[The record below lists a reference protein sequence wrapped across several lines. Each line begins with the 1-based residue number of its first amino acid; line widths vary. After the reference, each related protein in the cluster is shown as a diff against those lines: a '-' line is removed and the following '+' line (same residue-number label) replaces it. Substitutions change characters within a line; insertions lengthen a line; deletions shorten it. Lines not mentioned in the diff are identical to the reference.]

1 MDTGMETSS
10 TPSSEMVGI
19 LENIQASMQRIADR
33 VTGIEDSQ
41 RQNPST
47 VSFLG
52 TSTPYKEQS
61 SKSWPD
67 DTSVM
72 EEMEKETEELNSNGV
87 KLFPVSDST
96 MGLLKSSFCS
106 ALLNPSR
113 WQIRDKFGAPNC
125 PHSACPGL
133 DKVMNSACEI
143 LEAVQSAVKL
153 LGNFSACN
161 RERRQIALSSL
172 NPRIADMAEDDSI
185 FTEVRQNL
193 FGEGFYKKAKEHDD
207 EMRVLNSVAASKTH
221 TQSAP
226 AKKPSG
232 FKSHQPV
239 FHRNSR
245 NFRGGFK
252 GRRRYQ
258 PYAGNSSFSHGSS
271 KNSSDSA
278 KWHPAPTSPSPAH
291 EHQQDQKCL
300 LMNHLKEIKFLPNMS
315 QSPLMVCL
323 KDLGFVDMAQSIAIQ
338 SPPPAGKIQLFIQ
351 NWKVLTSDRWVQ
363 DCVQGYAID
372 WIAQPHQE
380 KPPHEIV
387 FSGEEMNCLS
397 LEVQKMVEKHAVTE
411 V

>member
-1 MDTGMETSS
+1 METSS

-19 LENIQASMQRIADR
+19 LENIQASMQSIADR
-33 VTGIEDSQ
+33 VTRIEDSQ

-67 DTSVM
+67 DSSVM
-72 EEMEKETEELNSNGV
+72 EEMEKETEELDSKGV

-106 ALLNPSR
+106 ALPNPSR
-113 WQIRDKFGAPNC
+113 RQIRDKFGAPNC

-133 DKVMNSACEI
+133 DKVMKSRMSNETKSRDKQLARLQSLGLDAVGPLTRVLEGAESGDISACEI

-153 LGNFSACN
+153 LGNFSAQCN

-185 FTEVRQNL
+185 FTEARQHL
-193 FGEGFYKKAKEHDD
+193 FGDGFYKKAKERDD

-239 FHRNSR
+239 FHRDSR
-245 NFRGGFK
+245 NSRGGFR
-252 GRRRYQ
+252 GRGRYQ

-271 KNSSDSA
+271 KKSSDSA
-278 KWHPAPTSPSPAH
+278 K
-291 EHQQDQKCL
+291 
-300 LMNHLKEIKFLPNMS
+300 
-315 QSPLMVCL
+315 
-323 KDLGFVDMAQSIAIQ
+323 
-338 SPPPAGKIQLFIQ
+338 
-351 NWKVLTSDRWVQ
+351 
-363 DCVQGYAID
+363 
-372 WIAQPHQE
+372 
-380 KPPHEIV
+380 
-387 FSGEEMNCLS
+387 
-397 LEVQKMVEKHAVTE
+397 
-411 V
+411 